1 MFEETSRDLTS
12 EEAFDNAGDADVTM
26 KRHAGRRPLRSG
38 RAPRVALALLVSV
51 LTIAG
56 AGLVV
61 YGGLNH
67 EGMPWDAIIVLAVLA
82 ILAEAFD
89 LSLYGDSR
97 VSLAFVPI
105 FGSAVLAGFPGLAV
119 VVPAAILASAHGR
132 PMYKTA
138 FNFGAL
144 MAAGAASVGVLD
156 AFGEDGNPADW
167 PAVIVPALFAGGANF
182 IANSVFV
189 AAAISLETRGRVT
202 DVWRE
207 NFMWLTPHYLVLSF
221 MGLAMASSY
230 EALGFWG
237 LFVFLAP
244 AVMMRFSLKQ
254 YLDQTTR
261 NVIRLRKAHEN
272 LQNAHQ
278 QVTEAMSSL
287 GRAYEGTLKSL
298 VTALDAR
305 DAETAGHSERVA
317 ELTIAIAAE
326 IGLDPDTTDWQNI
339 SWGALL
345 HDVGKI
351 AIPDGVLRKPS
362 SLDDNEWEAM
372 RSHPSTGY
380 DILQAVD
387 FLRPAAQIVLAHHER
402 WDGSG
407 YPRGLAGEEIPLG
420 ARIFMVADAFDA
432 MTTDRVYRAAM
443 PAEEALAEILR
454 HSGTQFDPAAVK
466 AFLSVY
472 QKRFVGHGSQHGE
485 TRTQLSETLKRAI
498 LEAAGMERDI

>member
-1 MFEETSRDLTS
+1 MTSNGSDPVS
-12 EEAFDNAGDADVTM
+12 GINAGGPATDA
-26 KRHAGRRPLRSG
+26 KRRRQPHRVS
-38 RAPRVALALLVSV
+38 RVALGLLISSVTFAGAALVAYGGITHEGIEWDAVILLALL
-51 LTIAG
+51 
-56 AGLVV
+56 
-61 YGGLNH
+61 
-67 EGMPWDAIIVLAVLA
+67 AII
-82 ILAEAFD
+82 AEAFD

-105 FGSAVLAGFPGLAV
+105 FGSVMLSGLSGLAI
-119 VVPAAILASAHGR
+119 VVPAAMMASAFGR
-132 PMYKTA
+132 PVHKTA

-144 MAAGAASVGVLD
+144 MVAGAASVAVLE
-156 AFGEDGNPADW
+156 AFGEDANPGDW
-167 PAVIVPALFAGGANF
+167 PAVIAPAVLAGGVNF
-182 IANSVFV
+182 IVNSAFV
-189 AAAISLETRGRVT
+189 AAAISLETRVRVA

-207 NFMWLTPHYLVLSF
+207 NFMWLTPHYLVLAF
-221 MGLAMASSY
+221 MGLAIATAHHVLS
-230 EALGFWG
+230 FWG

-244 AVMMRFSLKQ
+244 TVMMRFSLKQ
-254 YLDQTTR
+254 YLDQTTK

-272 LQNAHQ
+272 LQTAHQ
-278 QVTEAMSSL
+278 QVTDAMSSL

-317 ELTIAIAAE
+317 DLTMAIATE
-326 IGLDPDTTDWQNI
+326 IGLDQDTDQWRHI

-362 SLDDNEWEAM
+362 SLNENEWEAM
-372 RSHPSTGY
+372 REHPRTGY

-387 FLRPAAQIVLAHHER
+387 FLRPAADIVLAHHER
-402 WDGSG
+402 WDGGG
-407 YPRGLAGEEIPLG
+407 YPCSLAGEDIPLG

-432 MTTDRVYRAAM
+432 MTSDRVYRAAM

-472 QKRFVGHGSQHGE
+472 QNRFLGPGSRQRD
-485 TRTQLSETLKRAI
+485 TRTQLSDTLKKAI
-498 LEAAGMERDI
+498 MEAAGLERDA

>member
-1 MFEETSRDLTS
+1 VLSG
-12 EEAFDNAGDADVTM
+12 AQPVPAGYHP
-26 KRHAGRRPLRSG
+26 REGRRQPRSG
-38 RAPRVALALLVSV
+38 AIPRLALGLLVFLVS
-51 LTIAG
+51 A
-56 AGLVV
+56 AGLSLTA
-61 YGGLNH
+61 YGGLH
-67 EGMPWDAIIVLAVLA
+67 HGDIDWDAIIVLAFLA
-82 ILAEAFD
+82 VIAEAFD

-105 FGSAVLAGFPGLAV
+105 FGSAIIAGLPGLAV
-119 VVPAAILASAHGR
+119 VVPAAMLSSAFGR
-132 PMYKTA
+132 PLYKTG

-144 MAAGAASVGVLD
+144 MIAGAASVAVLH
-156 AFGEDGNPADW
+156 AFGEDAGPGQWPVVLGPA
-167 PAVIVPALFAGGANF
+167 ILAGGINF
-182 IANSVFV
+182 AVNSALV
-189 AAAISLETRGRVT
+189 AGAISLESRARFG

-221 MGLAMASSY
+221 MGLAMAT
-230 EALGFWG
+230 AHHVLDFWG

-244 AVMMRFSLKQ
+244 TVMMRFSLKQ
-254 YLDQTTR
+254 YLDQTTQ

-272 LQNAHQ
+272 LQTAHQ

-298 VTALDAR
+298 VAALDAR

-317 ELTIAIAAE
+317 DLTMAMALE
-326 IGLDPDTTDWQNI
+326 MGLRPGSEEWRYI

-351 AIPDGVLRKPS
+351 AVPDGVLRKPS
-362 SLDDNEWEAM
+362 SLNEDEWEKM
-372 RSHPSTGY
+372 RTHPRTGH

-387 FLRPAAQIVLAHHER
+387 FLRPAAEIVLSHHER
-402 WDGSG
+402 WDGAG

-432 MTTDRVYRAAM
+432 MTSERVYRPAM

-454 HSGTQFDPAAVK
+454 HSGTQFDPTAVR

-472 QKRFVGHGSQHGE
+472 QKRFVGHGFVQHQTRGE
-485 TRTQLSETLKRAI
+485 LSETLKKAI
-498 LEAAGMERDI
+498 MEAAGMEPSP

>member
-1 MFEETSRDLTS
+1 
-12 EEAFDNAGDADVTM
+12 
-26 KRHAGRRPLRSG
+26 
-38 RAPRVALALLVSV
+38 
-51 LTIAG
+51 
-56 AGLVV
+56 
-61 YGGLNH
+61 
-67 EGMPWDAIIVLAVLA
+67 LAVLA
-82 ILAEAFD
+82 IVAEAFD

-105 FGSAVLAGFPGLAV
+105 FGSILLSGMSGLAI
-119 VVPAAILASAHGR
+119 VVPAAMMASAFGR
-132 PMYKTA
+132 PVHKTA

-144 MAAGAASVGVLD
+144 MIAGATSVAVLE
-156 AFGEDGNPADW
+156 AFGEDANPGGW
-167 PAVIVPALFAGGANF
+167 PAVIAPAVLAGGVNF
-182 IANSVFV
+182 VVNSVFV
-189 AAAISLETRGRVT
+189 ASAISLETRGRVT

-221 MGLAMASSY
+221 MGLAIATAHHVLS
-230 EALGFWG
+230 FWG

-244 AVMMRFSLKQ
+244 TVMMRFSLKQ
-254 YLDQTTR
+254 YLDQTTK

-272 LQNAHQ
+272 LQAAHQ
-278 QVTEAMSSL
+278 QVTEAMTSL

-317 ELTIAIAAE
+317 DLTMAIAAE
-326 IGLDPDTTDWQNI
+326 VGLQPGTDEWRHI

-362 SLDDNEWEAM
+362 SLNEDEWEAM
-372 RSHPSTGY
+372 RTHPRTGH

-387 FLRPAAQIVLAHHER
+387 FLRPAADIVLAHHER
-402 WDGSG
+402 WDGGG
-407 YPRGLAGEEIPLG
+407 YPRGLAGEDIPLG

-432 MTTDRVYRAAM
+432 MTSDRVYRAAM
-443 PAEEALAEILR
+443 PAEEALAELLR
-454 HSGTQFDPAAVK
+454 HSGTQFDPASVK

-472 QKRFVGHGSQHGE
+472 QKRFVGPGLNYRHS
-485 TRTQLSETLKRAI
+485 RTQLSDGLKRAI
-498 LEAAGMERDI
+498 MEAAGLEREA